1 MTSYVTINGREYE
14 VPQMDF
20 NTVVELEE
28 NGVSLLSMSE
38 DNPKI
43 ATMLRAFVAWIMNTS
58 AKRAGQE
65 IQEHLANGGNL
76 IDLVSVLTE
85 ALENSGFSN
94 GSRQQTSKVAMLPQD
109 HQKSQKNNRN
119 RNHKKTTN
127 PSQTS

>member
-28 NGVSLLSMSE
+28 NGVSLLAMSE

-109 HQKSQKNNRN
+109 HKKSQKNNGN